1 MTNTTSG
8 DRILIQDSLGRVRT
22 PRWRQEALLEE
33 HEKSGMSGAA
43 FAEHLGIK
51 YQTFASWAQKK
62 RKRARVEQKA
72 PEERHPVQW
81 MEAVVASPEGE
92 AMKTGV
98 LIVQLA
104 GGGRMQIGDIKGAL
118 LAAEL
123 LNHLGERR

>member
-1 MTNTTSG
+1 
-8 DRILIQDSLGRVRT
+8 
-22 PRWRQEALLEE
+22 
-33 HEKSGMSGAA
+33 
-43 FAEHLGIK
+43 
-51 YQTFASWAQKK
+51 
-62 RKRARVEQKA
+62 
-72 PEERHPVQW
+72 VQW

-104 GGGRMQIGDIKGAL
+104 GGAVMQIGDIKGSL